1 MCFLVLL
8 FYIFLGFKRE
18 KTPLP
23 THPFSK
29 QPENPG
35 VGFGDGE
42 AIEATTGRVFHG
54 PTQVTILGA

>member
-1 MCFLVLL
+1 VFSR
-8 FYIFLGFKRE
+8 FIFLHFCWFLKGRK
-18 KTPLP
+18 KSTPTLA
-23 THPFSK
+23 
-29 QPENPG
+29 EG